1 MAARGRLG
9 IDLRDYRRRLVAF
22 RDELERW
29 WAAPSSLGATAED
42 APDFLAPEPTAA
54 PLDMLQ
60 VEAMAIEADRRR
72 SAELRQ
78 IEDALQRMAD
88 GRYGYCV
95 TCGENIAPDRLESD
109 PTAVLCADCARLA
122 GAPAATGK

>member
-9 IDLRDYRRRLVAF
+9 NGLRDYRRRLVAF
-22 RDELERW
+22 RDELERL
-29 WAAPSSLGATAED
+29 WAAPSAAPGD
-42 APDFLAPEPTAA
+42 APDFLSATTPAT
-54 PLDMLQ
+54 PLDLLQ

-72 SAELRQ
+72 NAELRQ

-109 PTAVLCADCARLA
+109 PTAVLCADCARIA
-122 GAPAATGK
+122 GPPLGSGK

>member
-9 IDLRDYRRRLVAF
+9 IDLRNYRRRLVAF
-22 RDELERW
+22 RDELERL
-29 WAAPSSLGATAED
+29 WAAPSSSPD
-42 APDFLAPEPTAA
+42 SAPDFLAETTPAA
-54 PLDMLQ
+54 PLDILQ

-72 SAELRQ
+72 NAELRQ

-95 TCGENIAPDRLESD
+95 TCGENIAPDRLEGD

-122 GAPAATGK
+122 GAPIPTGK

>member
-9 IDLRDYRRRLVAF
+9 LDLRDYRRRLVAF

-29 WAAPSSLGATAED
+29 WAAPSAAAPED
-42 APDFLAPEPTAA
+42 APDFLDKQTAA
-54 PLDMLQ
+54 TPLDILQ

-95 TCGENIAPDRLESD
+95 TCGENIAPDRLEGD

-122 GAPAATGK
+122 GASSPTGK

>member
-22 RDELERW
+22 RDELERL
-29 WAAPSSLGATAED
+29 WAAPHAATA
-42 APDFLAPEPTAA
+42 ARRPEHATTDEAA
-54 PLDMLQ
+54 AAIELLQ

-72 SAELRQ
+72 SIELRQ

-95 TCGENIAPDRLESD
+95 TCGENIAPDRLEGD
-109 PTAVLCADCARLA
+109 PTAVLCNDCARLA
-122 GAPAATGK
+122 GAPALVGK

>member
-9 IDLRDYRRRLVAF
+9 IGLRDYRRRLVAF
-22 RDELERW
+22 RDELERL
-29 WAAPSSLGATAED
+29 WAAPSASPGDT
-42 APDFLAPEPTAA
+42 PDFLSATTPTT
-54 PLDMLQ
+54 PLDILQ

-72 SAELRQ
+72 NAELRQ
-78 IEDALQRMAD
+78 IEDALQRMDD

-109 PTAVLCADCARLA
+109 PTAVLCGDCARLA
-122 GAPAATGK
+122 GPPPASSK

>member
-9 IDLRDYRRRLVAF
+9 IDLRNYRRRLVAF
-22 RDELERW
+22 RDELERLW
-29 WAAPSSLGATAED
+29 AGPSAAPGD
-42 APDFLAPEPTAA
+42 APDFLSHTAPTT
-54 PLDMLQ
+54 PLDILQ

-72 SAELRQ
+72 NAELRQ

-95 TCGENIAPDRLESD
+95 TCGENIAPDRLEGD

-122 GAPAATGK
+122 GTPLGTSK

>member
-22 RDELERW
+22 RDELERL
-29 WAAPSSLGATAED
+29 WAGPCVASGER
-42 APDFLAPEPTAA
+42 APDCAA
-54 PLDMLQ
+54 TDEAGAAIEVLQ

-72 SAELRQ
+72 SVELRQ
-78 IEDALQRMAD
+78 IEAALQRMAD

-95 TCGENIAPDRLESD
+95 TCGENIAPDRLEGD
-109 PTAVLCADCARLA
+109 PTAVLCNDCARLA
-122 GAPAATGK
+122 GTPAPTGK

>member
-9 IDLRDYRRRLVAF
+9 LDLWNYRRRLVAF
-22 RDELERW
+22 RNEAGGAPAKPRAD
-29 WAAPSSLGATAED
+29 AAPAAPDIKETAE
-42 APDFLAPEPTAA
+42 T
-54 PLDMLQ
+54 LDILQ

-95 TCGENIAPDRLESD
+95 TCGENIAPDRLEGD
-109 PTAVLCADCARLA
+109 PTAELCADCARLA
-122 GAPAATGK
+122 AASPTAQ

>member
-9 IDLRDYRRRLVAF
+9 LDLRDYRRRLVAF

-29 WAAPSSLGATAED
+29 WTAPSATPED
-42 APDFLAPEPTAA
+42 APDFLDKQMATT
-54 PLDMLQ
+54 PLDILQ

-95 TCGENIAPDRLESD
+95 TCGENIAPDRLEGD

-122 GAPAATGK
+122 GAPSPTGK